1 MDSSPHL
8 NAARFKRNGKNI
20 ATFYQGMK
28 NVSKNDTQLQTIL
41 DHLKKKKSSGI
52 TSWDAISTYGIT
64 RLAHYI
70 HLLRASGY
78 RIADEYEHDRDNRSH
93 KWKRYWLTGSPKA
106 VAKRK

>member
-1 MDSSPHL
+1 MDSSPHRS
-8 NAARFKRNGKNI
+8 AASIKKNGRYI
-20 ATFYQGMK
+20 ATYFRGMK

-41 DHLKKKKSSGI
+41 AHLKQKKARGI

-78 RIADEYEHDRDNRSH
+78 RIADEFEHDKDNRSH

-106 VAKRK
+106 VAKTK

>member
-1 MDSSPHL
+1 MDSNPHPS
-8 NAARFKRNGKNI
+8 AASIKRNGKST

-41 DHLKKKKSSGI
+41 AHLKQKKARGI

-78 RIADEYEHDRDNRSH
+78 RIADQYEHEPDNRTH

-106 VAKRK
+106 VAKK

>member
-1 MDSSPHL
+1 MDSNPHPS
-8 NAARFKRNGKNI
+8 AVSIKRNGKST

-41 DHLKKKKSSGI
+41 AHLKKKKGSGI

-78 RIADEYEHDRDNRSH
+78 RIADEYEHEPDNRTH

-106 VAKRK
+106 VAKK

>member
-1 MDSSPHL
+1 
-8 NAARFKRNGKNI
+8 
-20 ATFYQGMK
+20 MK

-41 DHLKKKKSSGI
+41 AHLKQKKARGI

-78 RIADEYEHDRDNRSH
+78 RIADQYEHEPDNRTH
-93 KWKRYWLTGSPKA
+93 KWKRYWLTSSPKA
-106 VAKRK
+106 VAKK